1 MLLDLAANMHLE
13 GAVGC
18 VDHARA
24 LDRSDRVNDRGPVFG
39 VSRVNGDVADQVLVG
54 LNELDRANRSAHIA
68 DRAGN
73 APEHSGDVF
82 DLDSDRQAVLG

>member
-1 MLLDLAANMHLE
+1 VLLDLAADVHLE

-18 VDHARA
+18 VDYART
-24 LDRSDRVNDRGPVFG
+24 LDGSDRVNDRGPVFG
-39 VSRVNGDVADQVLVG
+39 VTRANGDVADQVLVG
-54 LNELDRANRSAHIA
+54 LNELDRTDRSAHIA